1 MNPLRCVIVDD
12 EPLAVKLL
20 EGFVARTPFLA
31 LAGSFTDPVAAMT
44 AIRAERPELVFLD
57 IQMPDLD
64 GMELSRMIP
73 PETKIVFT
81 TAFKQYAFES
91 YEVSALDFLLK
102 PVRYQKFLAAAE
114 KAREWF
120 EGRRF
125 LDSLRSLEMTGKA
138 LRSLEMTGKA
148 QRSLEMTGKAQRSA
162 EMADSEGI
170 FLKAEGEYRK
180 VRLEE
185 IVCVEGMKDYVLVY
199 LAGEKQPLVVHTT
212 MKAMEELLPP
222 QRFMR
227 IHRSAIVALG
237 QIRSVSPSGDIVA
250 GDRFLHVSEGYRAAF
265 DAYLEGHSLR

>member
-120 EGRRF
+120 R
-125 LDSLRSLEMTGKA
+125 MTGNP
-138 LRSLEMTGKA
+138 
-148 QRSLEMTGKAQRSA
+148 
-162 EMADSEGI
+162 EGI

-185 IVCVEGMKDYVLVY
+185 IVCVEGMTDYVLVY

-222 QRFMR
+222 QGFMR